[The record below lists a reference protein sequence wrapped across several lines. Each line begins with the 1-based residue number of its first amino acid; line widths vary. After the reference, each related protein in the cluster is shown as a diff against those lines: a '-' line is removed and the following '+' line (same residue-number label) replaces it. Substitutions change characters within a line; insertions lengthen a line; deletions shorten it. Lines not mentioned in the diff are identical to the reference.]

1 MNFLSTNFRIGLV
14 SLLLSVPLCNGL
26 YAQEDSKTNGTVSTD
41 TTASK
46 KPEKK
51 QFKRVSDFKIY
62 GGLTFS
68 DIIESGN
75 TYEFGYSTGFNAGIA
90 FRKGRFAYWEIGAHY
105 NGSIV
110 LLENFSLSSSETIG
124 IRQIEM
130 PIVVGLNLLSPVRR
144 LFGLRVFG
152 GLSPGYVF
160 DISDNDFNLTKDD
173 FNSFQI
179 SGQAGFG
186 VDIIFLF
193 VDVGYKRG
201 FNNLLKDQNSQLSQF
216 FLNLGFRF

>member
-1 MNFLSTNFRIGLV
+1 MKNLTIKIQMRLLY
-14 SLLLSVPLCNGL
+14 LLLYALPFSGL
-26 YAQEDSKTNGTVSTD
+26 HAQVDTQQSKTAVID
-41 TTASK
+41 TSESK
-46 KPEKK
+46 KQGKK

-62 GGLTFS
+62 GGLTLS
-68 DIIESGN
+68 DIIESSS

-124 IRQIEM
+124 IGQIEM
-130 PIVVGLNLLSPVRR
+130 PVVVGLNLLSPVRR
-144 LFGLRVFG
+144 LFGLRVFT

-160 DISDNDFNLTKDD
+160 DISDNDFNLTNED

-179 SGQAGFG
+179 LGQAGFG

-193 VDVGYKRG
+193 VDIGYKRG
-201 FNNLLKDQNSQLSQF
+201 FNDLLKDQNSKLSQF